1 MALDRWL
8 ALVILLIC
16 LAYGYAAFFTMDAS
30 LPPIMK
36 RSPIW
41 PSSFPKVLAVGA
53 ILLSLT
59 VLLGFEKSPAKT
71 EAADI
76 NLSRLHEYKVG
87 QAILLLCLMVAYA
100 LLLRPLGFLLSTFLF
115 LSVGSSILGERRFVL
130 MAVVA
135 AVAAGTV
142 WYLVDVVLG
151 IFLSPF
157 PSMLSGG

>member
-53 ILLSLT
+53 ILLSLS

-76 NLSRLHEYKVG
+76 NLSRLREYKVG
-87 QAILLLCLMVAYA
+87 QAIMLLGLMVAYA
-100 LLLRPLGFLLSTFLF
+100 LLLRPAGFLFATFAF
-115 LSVGSSILGERRFVL
+115 LCCGSFALGERKFHIL
-130 MAVVA
+130 LPVA
-135 AVAAGTV
+135 ALASFVV
-142 WYLVDVVLG
+142 WYLVDEVLG
-151 IFLSPF
+151 IFMRPWPF
-157 PSMLSGG
+157 FV